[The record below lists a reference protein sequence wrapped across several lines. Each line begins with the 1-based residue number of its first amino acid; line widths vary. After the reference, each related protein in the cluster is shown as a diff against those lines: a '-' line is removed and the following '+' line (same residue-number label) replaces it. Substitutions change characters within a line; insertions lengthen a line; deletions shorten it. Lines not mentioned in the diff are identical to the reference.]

1 METSGGEHEARA
13 ADSGAERGWR
23 RRLFGAP
30 VRAAR
35 PLLLRVVV
43 DSWRNFCFA
52 LALLLPCA
60 FQRPAGGLKREKSR
74 SERGGECK
82 ILAEVA
88 PEFERRRVLDAS
100 QFSLRGEEHGARA
113 RACQG
118 GVQGD
123 RAWGAEA
130 SFLGEELWWVPQ
142 GSLVCSNRRIWIN
155 YFNRLNMGCSAR
167 LGP

>member
-1 METSGGEHEARA
+1 MAKFLLCL
-13 ADSGAERGWR
+13 GASS
-23 RRLFGAP
+23 P
-30 VRAAR
+30 VRFSAS
-35 PLLLRVVV
+35 
-43 DSWRNFCFA
+43 SW
-52 LALLLPCA
+52 
-60 FQRPAGGLKREKSR
+60 GIEKWKSR

-113 RACQG
+113 RARACQG

-142 GSLVCSNRRIWIN
+142 GSLVCSNRRIWIK
-155 YFNRLNMGCSAR
+155 YFNRLNMACSAR